1 MPRNNFL
8 ARYNE
13 KIVLSAAIRMAILDI
28 VEMLRM
34 FAPAALVAAVLADA
48 NAALDLYAAVV
59 VALLALMILRS
70 VFWFFDL

>member
-1 MPRNNFL
+1 
-8 ARYNE
+8 
-13 KIVLSAAIRMAILDI
+13 MAILDI